1 MSAGSLVQPRPGG
14 HLDMLWP
21 CHSLQPTP
29 QPDQSTRGAG
39 QVPRGHH
46 VNSWNISTWS
56 ITGHPQVLAP
66 HKQRAELWEPADVV
80 LTHPGPWRL
89 GGRLL
94 SPTCP
99 SDLAL
104 GRVIRCP
111 RSSWNQLLS
120 LHPSNSGTVPAR
132 AVSHSDLVPA
142 VMGQHHQW
150 LLERTGLPG
159 AEGNSGQSDL
169 VLQEDPVSPRPGA

>member
-56 ITGHPQVLAP
+56 ITGRPQVLTP

-142 VMGQHHQW
+142 VTGQHHQW

-159 AEGNSGQSDL
+159 AEGDSGQ
-169 VLQEDPVSPRPGA
+169 